1 MSGRCRAGFTLV
13 ELLITM
19 TLIAFLLMLAVPAL
33 GTWSADARVRSVAE
47 SMQNAV
53 RLAQAT
59 AVARSRSTVFALT
72 SATPTWNATPTANG
86 SNWYVD
92 VLPLSVSDE
101 SASTDSLVQAATV
114 ASQYGVTIT
123 GQALLCFNSL
133 GQQATKTATAT
144 GLSATCTA
152 SADDSNAPVAY
163 TLSKTGGSRTLKV
176 LVYLGGQVRMC
187 DAAKTLSTTNPA
199 GCP

>member
-1 MSGRCRAGFTLV
+1 MNTQRSAGFTLV

-33 GTWSADARVRSVAE
+33 GTWSADARVRSTAE

-72 SATPTWNATPTANG
+72 STTPAWNATPAANG

-114 ASQYGVTIT
+114 ASQYGVKIT

-133 GQQATKTATAT
+133 GQQTTKTAAAT
-144 GLSATCTA
+144 GLSAACTA
-152 SADDSNAPVAY
+152 SADDSNTPIVY

-187 DAAKTLSTTNPA
+187 DAAKTLSTTNPD